1 MHTLNKW
8 ISQNTTIVL
17 HVHYPSFDGSFWNL
31 ESKTCQEIMTET
43 EMFGAIIIAN
53 GRRILK
59 NVLCGD
65 WWKIWKGLI
74 NSDDMPIVKWFFTS
88 CEVIVQILSD
98 KGLSNVNFSWIFFVS
113 EYQHTK
119 DTGQPGIMFLRPDLL
134 NTKTA
139 KWAENSTYWFPLWII
154 RSVHFWQESN
164 GWVIKRI
171 SKREELW

>member
-1 MHTLNKW
+1 MNLSEYNNCFTCTLPVFRW
-8 ISQNTTIVL
+8 FL
-17 HVHYPSFDGSFWNL
+17 L
-31 ESKTCQEIMTET
+31 ESRKQNLSRNYDGNRNVWSDNHRKWKKNFEERSVRGLV
-43 EMFGAIIIAN
+43 ENLKGFNQQWWHAN
-53 GRRILK
+53 R
-59 NVLCGD
+59 
-65 WWKIWKGLI
+65 
-74 NSDDMPIVKWFFTS
+74 SSFKWFFTS

>member
-1 MHTLNKW
+1 VNLSEYNNCFTYILPVFRW
-8 ISQNTTIVL
+8 F
-17 HVHYPSFDGSFWNL
+17 PL
-31 ESKTCQEIMTET
+31 ESRKQNLSRNYD
-43 EMFGAIIIAN
+43 GN
-53 GRRILK
+53 RNVWSDNHRKWKDILK

-74 NSDDMPIVKWFFTS
+74 NSDEMSNRSSFKWFFTS

-134 NTKTA
+134 NRKIA
-139 KWAENSTYWFPLWII
+139 NWAENSTYLFPLWII

-164 GWVIKRI
+164 GWVIQRI
-171 SKREELW
+171 IKREELW